1 MADAMERTQP
11 PTMAAP
17 TPRQVERAIRL
28 SYTQVLLMAVFG
40 ASTGGMFL
48 IGFAMN
54 LGADDVWLGL
64 ISAVPQALVVSQFLS
79 AYLIERGA
87 GRKKI
92 TVAFAFLGPLCWLL
106 IASIPLLGGSIGVTG
121 RLMMLAGVISLAALG
136 GQMAGNA
143 RASWVGELIPESRR
157 GRFFGYSMMFGGI
170 IGAMFAVAEGRFLDV
185 ISRQGLFA
193 FASLFFFGCV
203 FGLGAAALNLPQ
215 PDCPLPGAHLDR
227 PFWSQVR
234 QTLGNRPLM
243 RLALVHLVVAMGSVA
258 GPFNPAYS
266 LRDVGLSYF
275 QLGLLNSVGTVAM
288 LVSSGLWGRMVDRFG
303 CRPVLI
309 VGLCL
314 LAPTAIVWIFIPP
327 HAVTAALW
335 LLPFGNFMAGCGGA
349 AFAVAITT
357 GMYKLSHPQGRS
369 IQFATYSVLITVC
382 SAPMPVLGGY
392 LVTALQKSHPG
403 VDLRLTFAMWAALMC
418 LAAVLALRLREKGS
432 LLARS
437 LVLGYFPG
445 MVMDSARATVSAFGT
460 IVAAV
465 TGLRRDDE
473 GEER

>member
-1 MADAMERTQP
+1 
-11 PTMAAP
+11 
-17 TPRQVERAIRL
+17 
-28 SYTQVLLMAVFG
+28 MAVFG

-48 IGFAMN
+48 IGFAMS

-64 ISAVPQALVVSQFLS
+64 ISTVPQVLVVSQFLC
-79 AYLIERGA
+79 AYLTERGV
-87 GRKKI
+87 GRKKM
-92 TVAFAFLGPLCWLL
+92 TVTFSFVTPVCWLL

-121 RLMMLAGVISLAALG
+121 RLMMLTGVISLAALG

-143 RASWVGELIPESRR
+143 RASWVGELIPENRR

-170 IGAMFAVAEGRFLDV
+170 IGSIFAIAEGRFLDV

-215 PDCPLPGAHLDR
+215 PACPLPGAHLER

-234 QTLGNRPLM
+234 QTLANRPLM

-275 QLGLLNSVGTVAM
+275 QLGLLNSVATMAM
-288 LVSSGLWGRMVDRFG
+288 LVSSGLWGRLVDRFG

-314 LAPTAIVWIFIPP
+314 MAPTAAVWIFIPP
-327 HAVTAALW
+327 HAVHAALW

-349 AFAVAITT
+349 AFGVAVTT
-357 GMYKLSHPQGRS
+357 GMYKLTQPQGRS
-369 IQFATYSVLITVC
+369 IQFATYSVLIMVFA
-382 SAPMPVLGGY
+382 APMPVLGGY

-403 VDLRLTFAMWAALMC
+403 VDLRLTFAMWAALMF

-445 MVMDSARATVSAFGT
+445 VVEQSVRSAVSAVGT
-460 IVAAV
+460 IIAAA
-465 TGLRRDDE
+465 TGMRRNNE
-473 GEER
+473 GQGK